1 VEVFFVGYTLKC
13 ADVGVPS
20 CSWQGS
26 GNTMEELMTKAA
38 QHAKEAHGMTSI
50 PPDMAAKVKAAVK
63 QS

>member
-1 VEVFFVGYTLKC
+1 
-13 ADVGVPS
+13 
-20 CSWQGS
+20 
-26 GNTMEELMTKAA
+26 MEELMTKAA

>member
-1 VEVFFVGYTLKC
+1 VGYTLKC
-13 ADVGVPS
+13 ADVGVPN

-26 GNTMEELMTKAA
+26 GNTMEELMMKAG